1 MFNLEVGSS
10 LPTYLLHLRI
20 EEASR
25 ALVTTKDT
33 VSAISRRC
41 GFSSPGYFCR
51 RFRQEV
57 APLRRNT
64 GQSTSPD
71 EGTSEPPTHKK
82 IRRQLA
88 DKKMDNQHRDF
99 HILRD
104 RRICDGPSEI

>member
-41 GFSSPGYFCR
+41 GFSSPEYFCR
-51 RFRQEV
+51 HFRQEV
-57 APLRRNT
+57 GA
-64 GQSTSPD
+64 SPA
-71 EGTSEPPTHKK
+71 EYRAEHQP
-82 IRRQLA
+82 R
-88 DKKMDNQHRDF
+88 
-99 HILRD
+99 
-104 RRICDGPSEI
+104 